1 MGYPMKPK
9 WMYETPGPGSE
20 HVLWMAADVLREAA
34 ALHRRNRQGKK
45 AIALRDA
52 AACLDRAA
60 QGETWAYAFELGDEQ

>member
-1 MGYPMKPK
+1 MKPK
-9 WMYETPGPGSE
+9 WMNTAPDDL
-20 HVLWMAADVLREAA
+20 HARHTLRNAAYVLREAA

-60 QGETWAYAFELGDEQ
+60 QGETWAYAFELGDE